1 MDHRACG
8 QRSVAEIG
16 EQRAVLESAG
26 CGGRESAFGEALTV
40 VALAAKRE
48 FSVDDRRSEGAFG
61 GVVGRLD
68 PLDRGEGLERGPD
81 VEEVVGKAPLPGSAG
96 ALRAGFFEQLP

>member
-1 MDHRACG
+1 VGSD
-8 QRSVAEIG
+8 QFAEIG

-40 VALAAKRE
+40 VALGSERE

-61 GVVGRLD
+61 GVVGLI
-68 PLDRGEGLERGPD
+68 PISG
-81 VEEVVGKAPLPGSAG
+81 
-96 ALRAGFFEQLP
+96 